1 MKDKNLLTDHLENKT
16 QSQSNSIANIIKSE
30 NTNGSNTVR
39 KIRKKRYDYDTLYKK
54 IISECP
60 GMENMIEYIELVEP
74 EKKNEIQ
81 ELFLAKNRKIKK
93 NKKRIIDLS
102 LPSVLRTSYQFSKKY
117 NTDLEETIQFA
128 MEHLVKFVDKYK
140 RKRAGNYKATLSLSI
155 ERILRRQSQIAMAP
169 IEFPHIGVIRI
180 VDEFLKIGDIDGLE
194 KLNDYLSLE
203 EKNEISKKYSSSP
216 KLFEAFI
223 PYEEIEEVPAVY
235 NFNDKFEKE
244 IINDFLVEQL
254 GKIKYIE
261 EEWIKKIYGVFG
273 EDKTSL
279 AQIARDYGF
288 SPERVRQV
296 HNRGMKRI
304 RENIKNKKK
313 EDYV

>member
-1 MKDKNLLTDHLENKT
+1 MKTQILLTNNLESKT
-16 QSQSNSIANIIKSE
+16 QSQFVPTANIIKTE
-30 NTNGSNTVR
+30 NTKGYRNVQKVKNT
-39 KIRKKRYDYDTLYKK
+39 RYDYDALYKK
-54 IISECP
+54 IISECS

-102 LPSVLRTSYQFSKKY
+102 LPSVLRISYQFSKKY

-140 RKRAGNYKATLSLSI
+140 RQRTGNYKATLSLSI
-155 ERILRRQSQIAMAP
+155 ERILRQHSQIAMAP
-169 IEFPHIGVIRI
+169 IEYSHIGVIRI
-180 VDEFLKIGDIDGLE
+180 VDEFLKIGDINQLE
-194 KLNDYLSLE
+194 KLNEYFGLE
-203 EKNEISKKYSSSP
+203 EKNEISKKYKSSK

-235 NFNDKFEKE
+235 NFDDKFEKE

-261 EEWIKKIYGVFG
+261 ENWIKKIYGVFG

>member
-1 MKDKNLLTDHLENKT
+1 
-16 QSQSNSIANIIKSE
+16 
-30 NTNGSNTVR
+30 
-39 KIRKKRYDYDTLYKK
+39 
-54 IISECP
+54 
-60 GMENMIEYIELVEP
+60 
-74 EKKNEIQ
+74 
-81 ELFLAKNRKIKK
+81 
-93 NKKRIIDLS
+93 
-102 LPSVLRTSYQFSKKY
+102 
-117 NTDLEETIQFA
+117 
-128 MEHLVKFVDKYK
+128 
-140 RKRAGNYKATLSLSI
+140 
-155 ERILRRQSQIAMAP
+155 MAP

-223 PYEEIEEVPAVY
+223 PYEEIEEMPAVY

-244 IINDFLVEQL
+244 IVEEFLIEQL

-261 EEWIKKIYGVFG
+261 EKWIKKIYGVFG